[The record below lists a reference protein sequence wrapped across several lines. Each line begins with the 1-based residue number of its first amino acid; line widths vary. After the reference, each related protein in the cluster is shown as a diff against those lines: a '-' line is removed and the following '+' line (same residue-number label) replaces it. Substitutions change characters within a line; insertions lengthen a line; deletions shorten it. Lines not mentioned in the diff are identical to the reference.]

1 MKYERKNSFK
11 RIFRKLP
18 EERQDQV
25 LEAIQALINFYE
37 SGTKVG
43 GLGLKR
49 LRDDIWE
56 IRSSLKDRILFSFNE
71 DIVTFIIVGNHNDV
85 RRYLKSL

>member
-1 MKYERKNSFK
+1 VKYERKNSFK
-11 RIFRKLP
+11 RVFRKLP

-25 LEAIQALINFYE
+25 LQAIQALIDFYE
-37 SGTKVG
+37 SGTKVE

-56 IRSSLKDRILFSFNE
+56 IRSSLKDRILFSFYE
-71 DIVTFIIVGNHNDV
+71 DIVSFILVGNHDDV